1 MALDGNSIE
10 VIDNFLSE
18 EDFKKVSAGMHSD
31 WFPWYFNEFVADP
44 TDGDHFYFTH
54 KFYGN
59 SKIESPNFNPILM
72 PLLKNLPHG
81 NLYRAKANLFLRQD
95 RQIINGKHV
104 DLNNAPPNFHTAV
117 YYVNSNNGGTLVGD
131 KLIQSKANRMLIMKE
146 NLEHASVGPTD
157 EKRRIV
163 ININYIL
170 EDLSS
175 HTGTTVLD

>member
-72 PLLKNLPHG
+72 PLLKNNNHTFIIFVPLNCKN
-81 NLYRAKANLFLRQD
+81 NLCHHQLSILIYSLQ
-95 RQIINGKHV
+95 
-104 DLNNAPPNFHTAV
+104 
-117 YYVNSNNGGTLVGD
+117 SNILLTL
-131 KLIQSKANRMLIMKE
+131 
-146 NLEHASVGPTD
+146 
-157 EKRRIV
+157 
-163 ININYIL
+163 
-170 EDLSS
+170 
-175 HTGTTVLD
+175 